1 MATKSKSKKS
11 TTKVEYQ
18 QQEREVIA
26 FLLVSHGCWVWSIG
40 KDPSIVHA
48 TKCVRKAKRDYGL
61 KGWQVIKVNI
71 YDMADCNNWAFNGG
85 TLVDADKQDK
95 ESKAYKEGDIY
106 DPWRGCTPLKFI
118 ETLEV
123 VS

>member
-1 MATKSKSKKS
+1 MTTTKSKKS
-11 TTKVEYQ
+11 TKKVEYP

-26 FLLVSHGCWVWSIG
+26 FLLVSHGSWVWSIG
-40 KDPSIVHA
+40 RDPSIVHA
-48 TKCVRKAKRDYGL
+48 TRCVRKAKRDYGL

-71 YDMADCNNWAFNGG
+71 YDMSDCNTWAFDGY

-95 ESKAYKEGDIY
+95 ESEAYKNGEVY
-106 DPWRGCTPLKFI
+106 NQWRGCPSLKLI

>member
-1 MATKSKSKKS
+1 MVKTKTKKS
-11 TTKVEYQ
+11 TTKVEYK
-18 QQEREVIA
+18 QQEKEVIA
-26 FLLVSHGCWVWSIG
+26 FLLVSHGSWVWSIG

-48 TKCVRKAKRDYGL
+48 TRCVRKAKRDYGL

-71 YDMADCNNWAFNGG
+71 YDMSDCNTWAFDGY

-95 ESKAYKEGDIY
+95 ESEAYKKGDIY
-106 DPWRGCTPLKFI
+106 DPWRGCPSLKKI
-118 ETLEV
+118 EDLEV

>member
-1 MATKSKSKKS
+1 MTITKSKKS
-11 TTKVEYQ
+11 TKKVEYP

-26 FLLVSHGCWVWSIG
+26 FCWGSHGTFTWSIG
-40 KDPSIVHA
+40 RDPNIIHA
-48 TKCVRKAKRDYGL
+48 TRCVRKAKRDYGL

-71 YDMADCNNWAFNGG
+71 YDMSNCNTWAFDGY

-106 DPWRGCTPLKFI
+106 NPYRGCESLKFI

>member
-1 MATKSKSKKS
+1 MATTKSKKS
-11 TTKVEYQ
+11 TKKVEYK

-26 FLLVSHGCWVWSIG
+26 FCWVSHGTYTWSIG
-40 KDPSIVHA
+40 RDPNIIHA
-48 TKCVRKAKRDYGL
+48 TRCVRKAKRDYGI
-61 KGWQVIKVNI
+61 KGWQVIPVNI
-71 YDMADCNNWAFNGG
+71 YDIDDCKNWAFDGY
-85 TLVDADKQDK
+85 TLVNADKQDK

-106 DPWRGCTPLKFI
+106 NPYRGCEPLKFI